1 MHASFTGSVFLGM
14 SVDGFIARRTNT
26 TSELGRWLDP
36 VADRITVIVVV
47 IAFVAGGL
55 VPWPVLPLLLVPDLL
70 LSAYALFV
78 LAGASFPVTWVGK
91 IRTALIFVGLLLV
104 LVGFTPWFWAFT
116 VLLVLTGLLSVTFNT
131 LGNSTV
137 QLGSDPALRGRVMS
151 LYMLVFMGGTPL
163 GSIVVGWVT
172 ERWGAPLAL
181 ILSGGVCVLAAGVSA
196 VLAARSRG
204 VALHVDLHRGAE
216 HHVGLV
222 QHAA

>member
-1 MHASFTGSVFLGM
+1 MTLVDKLFRQDEWRTVPNAISAARLLLLPVFLVLIVGQHYWSAM
-14 SVDGFIARRTNT
+14 VVIAVVFVTDFLDGFIARRTNT

-104 LVGFTPWFWAFT
+104 LVAAAVVDQFG
-116 VLLVLTGLLSVTFNT
+116 
-131 LGNSTV
+131 
-137 QLGSDPALRGRVMS
+137 GS
-151 LYMLVFMGGTPL
+151 GGA
-163 GSIVVGWVT
+163 SS
-172 ERWGAPLAL
+172 APLADAGAVARTIGL
-181 ILSGGVCVLAAGVSA
+181 VVLWAGLVGHWVAA
-196 VLAARSRG
+196 VLYAA
-204 VALHVDLHRGAE
+204 ALVRTRRARRT
-216 HHVGLV
+216 
-222 QHAA
+222 A

>member
-1 MHASFTGSVFLGM
+1 VTLVDKLFRQDEWRTVPNAISAARLLLLPVFLVLIVGQHYWSAM
-14 SVDGFIARRTNT
+14 VVIAVVFVTDFLDGFIARRTNT

-104 LVGFTPWFWAFT
+104 LVAAAVVDQSG
-116 VLLVLTGLLSVTFNT
+116 
-131 LGNSTV
+131 
-137 QLGSDPALRGRVMS
+137 GS
-151 LYMLVFMGGTPL
+151 GGAA
-163 GSIVVGWVT
+163 S
-172 ERWGAPLAL
+172 APLADAGAVARTIGL
-181 ILSGGVCVLAAGVSA
+181 VVLW
-196 VLAARSRG
+196 
-204 VALHVDLHRGAE
+204 
-216 HHVGLV
+216 VGLV
-222 QHAA
+222 GHWVAAALYAAALVRTRRARRTA

>member
-1 MHASFTGSVFLGM
+1 MTLVDKLFRQDEWRTVPNAISAARLLLLPVFLVLIVGQHYWSAM
-14 SVDGFIARRTNT
+14 VVIAVVFVTDFLDGFIARRTNT

-104 LVGFTPWFWAFT
+104 LVAAA
-116 VLLVLTGLLSVTFNT
+116 LVDQFG
-131 LGNSTV
+131 
-137 QLGSDPALRGRVMS
+137 GS
-151 LYMLVFMGGTPL
+151 GGAA
-163 GSIVVGWVT
+163 S
-172 ERWGAPLAL
+172 APLA
-181 ILSGGVCVLAAGVSA
+181 GA
-196 VLAARSRG
+196 VGRT
-204 VALHVDLHRGAE
+204 
-216 HHVGLV
+216 VGLV
-222 QHAA
+222 VLWVGLVGHWLAAALYAAALVRLRRARRTA

>member
-1 MHASFTGSVFLGM
+1 VTLVDKLFRQDEWRTVPNAISAARLLLLPVFLVLIVGQHYWSAM
-14 SVDGFIARRTNT
+14 VVIAVVFVTDFLDGFIARRTNT

-104 LVGFTPWFWAFT
+104 LVAAVVVDQFGGSGGAAS
-116 VLLVLTGLLSVTFNT
+116 GGAASV
-131 LGNSTV
+131 
-137 QLGSDPALRGRVMS
+137 
-151 LYMLVFMGGTPL
+151 
-163 GSIVVGWVT
+163 
-172 ERWGAPLAL
+172 PLADAGAVARTIGL
-181 ILSGGVCVLAAGVSA
+181 VVLWAGLVGHWIAA
-196 VLAARSRG
+196 VLYALALVRTRRAGRAA
-204 VALHVDLHRGAE
+204 
-216 HHVGLV
+216 
-222 QHAA
+222 